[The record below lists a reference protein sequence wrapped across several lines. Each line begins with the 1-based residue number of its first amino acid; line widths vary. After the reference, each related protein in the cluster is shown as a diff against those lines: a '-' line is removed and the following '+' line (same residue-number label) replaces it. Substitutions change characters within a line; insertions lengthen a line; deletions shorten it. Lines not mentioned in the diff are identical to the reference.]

1 MGRSLS
7 NRYLSIACPPTGR
20 DKKEVILCDLCG
32 PVVNKKRRKS
42 MGEIKSSLELAMERT
57 KKIAISGKEREEIK
71 RREIDQKV
79 NALSNRYREGHL
91 PLNEILREMGRM
103 DEKTST
109 LVKET
114 LLSGWINALSL
125 KDEDE
130 RLIKGIETL
139 KHRNADELKEKHHQL
154 LSQYRGEKEK
164 AEEKIRAQIAEA
176 LKRERIYGSAVQ
188 PNIEASRLWQKELG
202 NLDQLFGPQ
211 LEELKEKL
219 RTL

>member
-1 MGRSLS
+1 
-7 NRYLSIACPPTGR
+7 
-20 DKKEVILCDLCG
+20 
-32 PVVNKKRRKS
+32 

-57 KKIAISGKEREEIK
+57 KKIAISEKEREEIK

-79 NALSNRYREGHL
+79 NAFSNRYREGHL
-91 PLNEILREMGRM
+91 PLNEILREMERM

-109 LVKET
+109 LAKET
-114 LLSGWINALSL
+114 LLSQWINALSL

-130 RLIKGIETL
+130 RLLKGIETL
-139 KHRNADELKEKHHQL
+139 KHLNAEELKEKHHQL
-154 LSQYRGEKEK
+154 LSQYQGEKEK
-164 AEEKIRAQIAEA
+164 AKEKIRAQIAEA

-188 PNIEASRLWQKELG
+188 PNIEASPLWQKELG
-202 NLDQLFGPQ
+202 NLDQLFSPQ